1 MKKFNR
7 EVTDN
12 QDTIIQAEVEQSYSI
27 PERWKDVV
35 LLTGEGRDERW
46 IEDIEQLRDA
56 IYRNYPIFN
65 ATETIFIPRGLLENG
80 ETGRVPW
87 TDVKA
92 NIRRRETFNAE
103 ITKLLELV
111 PELIDMQIAFGIQ
124 HAIAKLGD
132 NHFNIF
138 QQKGFPGELGEERLP
153 LTFSHLGGDEGGYY
167 LVETIEAATDVLNQR
182 LVAVGGIPI
191 EEVESRFA
199 KIWSL
204 ENVYNL
210 RHRLSSYL
218 SVQVMLEY
226 MGLMTEDKVDF
237 IFENEE
243 IILISSAVE
252 GELVDGRVP
261 GEKPAFMKPLGNR
274 YYLLEDGMLHV
285 VMEKLVPNYQI
296 ALMSLDEE
304 ELADLER
311 VREVVLSAGGVLSP
325 IMNEDATSIMDL
337 WLGEEIHPEL
347 IELVENNDITSVLI
361 DVRNNDGGHD
371 TTFFKV
377 FDYLAEKV
385 SENRR
390 YFAVNAGSL
399 SGSSAAS
406 LTAQAAGFTLIGE
419 PTGQNTIF
427 YGLESIPED
436 EFGFGDS
443 LNNSKLYIG
452 LLPNMLWH
460 FEHAGFS
467 SFFDLG
473 YDIDE
478 FAATHANLEWYT
490 SKPTVLITHTIDHWI
505 NNIDPILEHIRGLSQ

>member
-1 MKKFNR
+1 MKKLNR

-12 QDTIIQAEVEQSYSI
+12 QDKTIQTETEEFYTI

-35 LLTGEGRDERW
+35 LMTGEGRDERW
-46 IEDIEQLRDA
+46 IEDIEQLRDD
-56 IYRNYPIFN
+56 IYRIHPIFN

-80 ETGRVPW
+80 EAGRLPW
-87 TDVKA
+87 TDAKA
-92 NIRRRETFNAE
+92 NILRREEFNAE
-103 ITKLLELV
+103 LIKLIELV
-111 PELIDMQIAFGIQ
+111 PKLIDMQIAFSIQ
-124 HAIAKLGD
+124 HAIAILGD

-138 QQKGFPGELGEERLP
+138 QQEGFPGSLGEARLP
-153 LTFSHLGGDEGGYY
+153 VTFMYLGGVEGGYY
-167 LVETIEAATDVLNQR
+167 LVENLETTTDVLHQR
-182 LVAVGGIPI
+182 LVSVGGVPI
-191 EEVESRFA
+191 EEVERRFA
-199 KIWSL
+199 DIWSL
-204 ENVYNL
+204 ENIYNL
-210 RHRLSSYL
+210 RHHLSAYL

-226 MGLMTEDKVDF
+226 MGLMTGDKVDYV
-237 IFENEE
+237 FENEAT
-243 IILISSAVE
+243 ISISSAVD

-261 GEKPAFMKPLGNR
+261 GEKPAFMNPLGNR
-274 YYLLEDGMLHV
+274 YYLLGDGMLHV

-311 VREVVLSAGGVLSP
+311 VRDVVLSSGGVLRP
-325 IMNEDATSIMDL
+325 VMNEDATSIMDL

-427 YGLESIPED
+427 YGMQTVPED
-436 EFGFGDS
+436 EFIFGDS

-490 SKPTVLITHTIDHWI
+490 SKPTVLITHTIEHWI
-505 NNIDPILEHIRGLSQ
+505 NNIDPILEHIRGLS